1 MQWSWFPVF
10 NLRLSGKR
18 TMESSETPIPSAQDS
33 QFEWEF
39 ELWSVRA
46 LEYTPVTDLN
56 RSLAEQN

>member
-1 MQWSWFPVF
+1 VF
-10 NLRLSGKR
+10 NLRLSDKR

-33 QFEWEF
+33 QVEWEF